1 MSDSYINDW
10 TEQAFYYYKLS
21 DILMTFGYSYKPT
34 DEWIQRI
41 VGYLNDYYDMS
52 WDITNA
58 SVFYRALGLKLE
70 QGYLFIGDNISSPN
84 DELCLKLSRILNK
97 SENIISGYLDE
108 YNLLNSEIK
117 AITSKST
124 TRFNDT
130 PTEEGDYSTSK
141 YTSTITQS
149 ENSVDVDVPTQ
160 INILTH
166 KIDSLIEKYCKE
178 FEEFIIYG

>member
-1 MSDSYINDW
+1 MSDYINDW
-10 TEQAFYYYKLS
+10 NEQTFYYYKLS
-21 DILMTFGYSYKPT
+21 DILMMFGYTYKPT
-34 DEWIQRI
+34 DEWIQR
-41 VGYLNDYYDMS
+41 VCSYLNAYYEMNRE
-52 WDITNA
+52 ITSA

-70 QGYLFIGDNISSPN
+70 QGYLYIKDSAATTPDS
-84 DELCLKLSRILNK
+84 DLCLKLSRILNK

-130 PTEEGDYSTSK
+130 PTEEGDFDTSK

-149 ENSVDVDVPTQ
+149 ENSVDVDIPTKLS
-160 INILTH
+160 ILTH
-166 KIDSLIEKYCKE
+166 KIDSLIERYAKE